1 MKIKIAHCADLH
13 IGSKIS
19 DLGHKSAI
27 RALEIKNSFSNI
39 VDVCSKEKVDVLCV
53 SGDLFDDVVVLNSDV
68 QEIKNICKNANFKIV
83 ITPGNHDPFSAD
95 SPYKSVWPENVIV
108 FKNNYLEKIEFDD
121 IKLRIWGAAFNG
133 RYENKSLLKNAVVPK
148 DDFINIC
155 VLHGEIVSSNSGN
168 SPYNPVFIEDIE
180 KSGFDYLAL
189 GHIHVRSEIYK
200 SGETFYSY
208 CGNTESSGFSDLG
221 EKGIYLGE
229 ISKGFCNLKFI
240 KTCKRAYYTKE
251 INVSGLKSDNE
262 IAEKIIDSLIKE
274 FGENYGENIYK
285 IILIGEI
292 SDGILIDAQNIKSIL
307 EDCVFYC
314 GVEDNT
320 EIEIDT
326 ENIDCKND
334 FRGLFIKKMAKKISE
349 QTTEEEKNVYKK
361 ALKIG
366 LISFERDVKYNN
378 DN

>member
-53 SGDLFDDVVVLNSDV
+53 SGDLFDDVAVLNSDV

-95 SPYKSVWPENVIV
+95 SPYKDVWSENVIV

-121 IKLRIWGAAFNG
+121 IKLRIWGAAFKG

-180 KSGFDYLAL
+180 KSGFNYLAL
-189 GHIHVRSEIYK
+189 GHIHTRSKIYK

-208 CGNTESSGFSDLG
+208 PGNAESSGFGCLG

-229 ISKGFCNLKFI
+229 ISKGFCDLKFI
-240 KTCKRAYYTKE
+240 KTCKRAYYIKE
-251 INVSGLKSDNE
+251 IDVSGLKTDSE
-262 IAEKIIDSLIKE
+262 IAKKITDALIEE

-285 IILIGEI
+285 IILVGEV
-292 SDGILIDAQNIKSIL
+292 SDGILIDIHNIKSIL
-307 EDCVFYC
+307 EDSIFYC
-314 GVEDNT
+314 RVEDNT

-326 ENIDCKND
+326 ENIECKND
-334 FRGLFIKKMAKKISE
+334 FKGLFIKKMAEKINE
-349 QTTEEEKNVYKK
+349 QISEEEKLIYKK

-366 LISFERDVKYNN
+366 LTSFERDVKYSD